1 MSFILRGP
9 HDSRL
14 NKFIENF
21 YFFDNEENID
31 PYVIYPCN
39 STVLSIHYKA
49 DVLVGENSLSISENP
64 QKNIQSI
71 LVGPF
76 DKNKV
81 IRYTGKVNVFTI
93 IFKNYG
99 LHKFFDSDLYFL
111 NNKIINNLWVDGKF
125 HAHCELLMKLHNH
138 EDKFLFI
145 EEYLLEEMK
154 DTCFS
159 QLDYAIDTIQN
170 DHTAKVEKIAKALSI
185 SKKTLIQKFNKYI
198 GVSPSQFRNV
208 DRFRKIYKS
217 DQERLTELSYEF
229 GFYDQAHMIKS
240 FKKITNESPLKFFKK
255 ENISGT
261 NEIMWIH

>member
-1 MSFILRGP
+1 M
-9 HDSRL
+9 
-14 NKFIENF
+14 
-21 YFFDNEENID
+21 
-31 PYVIYPCN
+31 
-39 STVLSIHYKA
+39 
-49 DVLVGENSLSISENP
+49 LVGDNSLSISEDP
-64 QKNIQSI
+64 QKNIQNI

-81 IRYTGKVNVFTI
+81 IHYKGKVNVFTI

-99 LHKFFDSDLYFL
+99 LHKFFDSDLYYL
-111 NNKIINNLWVDGKF
+111 NNKTINNLWIDDEF
-125 HAHCELLMKLHNH
+125 HANCEQLMQLPKH
-138 EDKFLFI
+138 EDKFLLM
-145 EEYLLEEMK
+145 EEYLLNIMK
-154 DTCFS
+154 ETSFS
-159 QLDYAIDTIQN
+159 QLECAINTIQS
-170 DHTAKVEKIAKALSI
+170 DHAVKIEQIAKELSI